1 MQMLYP
7 ITNSVSKQETNS
19 MTWQGLWIGMLW
31 VVLAGFAAMS
41 VVVSFLGAR
50 DIKKMLARLAEQ
62 ASDPDAD
69 D

>member
-1 MQMLYP
+1 M
-7 ITNSVSKQETNS
+7 TNSVSKQETNS

>member
-1 MQMLYP
+1 
-7 ITNSVSKQETNS
+7 

-31 VVLAGFAAMS
+31 VVLVGFGGMR

>member
-1 MQMLYP
+1 MLTVHQ
-7 ITNSVSKQETNS
+7 ITNRVSKQETKR

-31 VVLAGFAAMS
+31 VVLVGFAAMS

-62 ASDPDAD
+62 SSDAD
-69 D
+69 VDD

>member
-7 ITNSVSKQETNS
+7 IPNSVSKQETNA

-31 VVLAGFAAMS
+31 VVLVGFAAMS